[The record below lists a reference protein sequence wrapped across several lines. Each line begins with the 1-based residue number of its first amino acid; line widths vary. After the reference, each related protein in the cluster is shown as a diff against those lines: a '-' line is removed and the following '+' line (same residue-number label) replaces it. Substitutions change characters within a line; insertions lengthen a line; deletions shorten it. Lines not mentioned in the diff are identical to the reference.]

1 MYSTS
6 APAAGPALLLAIALA
21 LPAANA
27 AEPAAEPATAAAT
40 EPAAESA
47 AAPAVVLRRTD
58 NGAAVDPAMLA
69 PALVASS
76 VDARLGAGA
85 SLAAWG
91 VSLRAGQ
98 PARVLLS
105 ASSELVTAAVTDGA
119 VEADGVGPVGAGEA
133 VLLIIATGEQRR
145 VSYDAARLAASLPAS
160 VRQEL
165 QPALERV
172 AAGQARRR
180 WWGWYEPLGL
190 NARAPVAPDL
200 EALRRQ
206 YLLDPTVVEVRR
218 EARGS
223 LPRQRSLAAE
233 RFVAALSGGDAAAVA
248 GLLDP
253 TPFLQGGRGWTAT
266 RAGYANRLALSPLAG
281 ELAGA
286 TVAADAAPGRFTV
299 TSGAGTWLLTT
310 ADRDNMT
317 FVTGIE
323 ARAPA
328 VASTSAT
335 TSGETP

>member
-1 MYSTS
+1 MYPSS
-6 APAAGPALLLAIALA
+6 APATGPALLLALALA
-21 LPAANA
+21 LPAVQADEPA
-27 AEPAAEPATAAAT
+27 TPPAAATVAEPAVA
-40 EPAAESA
+40 
-47 AAPAVVLRRTD
+47 LRRTD
-58 NGAAVDPAMLA
+58 NGATVDPGSLG

-76 VDARLGAGA
+76 VDARLEAGA

-91 VSLRAGQ
+91 VTVRAGQ

-105 ASSELVTAAVTDGA
+105 ASSELVTAAVTEGA
-119 VEADGVGPVGAGEA
+119 VQADGVGAVGAGEA

-160 VRQEL
+160 VRGEL
-165 QPALERV
+165 QPSLEQV

-206 YLLDPTVVEVRR
+206 YLLDPTVVGIRQ

-248 GLLDP
+248 SLLDP

-266 RAGYANRLALSPLAG
+266 RAGYAQRLASSPLAG
-281 ELAGA
+281 QLAGA
-286 TVAADAAPGRFTV
+286 TVATDVAPGRFTV
-299 TSGAGTWLLTT
+299 TSEAGTWLLTT

-323 ARAPA
+323 AQPA
-328 VASTSAT
+328 AAAAALTH
-335 TSGETP
+335 SGETP